1 MRFGDEPASLPRPTR
16 RGVDGGHAERM
27 RTRHRA
33 SVVVYAVTCALVLTV
48 IALGSLETMVWSPLA
63 MTDPQYD
70 LGRIYAIVGPVT
82 VVGTLVSLWVWAALG
97 IGVTTAAGLLL
108 LQPRRPAPPL
118 AVIAVG
124 TALLLLGSFARFW
137 AGFRMGNT
145 VSDEVPPYRGLQSP
159 MGELLYGFGA
169 AMLPVL
175 AVVGVVAVVRALP
188 SGRPTR

>member
-1 MRFGDEPASLPRPTR
+1 MG
-16 RGVDGGHAERM
+16 
-27 RTRHRA
+27 TRHRA
-33 SVVVYAVTCALVLTV
+33 SVAIYVVVCVLALALMVLG
-48 IALGSLETMVWSPLA
+48 ALETMVWSPLA
-63 MTDPQYD
+63 MTDPQFD

-124 TALLLLGSFARFW
+124 AALLLLGSFSRFW
-137 AGFRMGNT
+137 ADFRMGNT

-159 MGELLYGFGA
+159 VGELLYGFGA

-175 AVVGVVAVVRALP
+175 AVVGVVALVRLLL
-188 SGRPTR
+188 SRRPTR